1 MVEIFKTNVNDGL
14 LAQQI
19 IKAIQKLSLDIDA
32 SFDLEDC
39 DSILRIACPNH
50 IPALAIHIV
59 SIVRACGCSATLL
72 NDDADLQI
80 NFLLHND
87 NTPGMGLRAITRV
100 F

>member
-19 IKAIQKLSLDIDA
+19 IKAVQKLSLDIDA

-39 DSILRIACPNH
+39 DGILRIACPNH
-50 IPALAIHIV
+50 ISDLAIHIV
-59 SIVRACGCSATLL
+59 NIVGAYGCSATLL
-72 NDDADLQI
+72 HDDADLKI
-80 NFLLHND
+80 NFPLLTD
-87 NTPGMGLRAITRV
+87 DTAKIGLRAIMGV